1 MKSSRYLKLILLSTV
16 GVLSIF
22 GYAHG
27 HTFTSDED
35 ASFLSLMDD
44 IKSIILLIESS
55 NENSTLVT
63 EYANNASMLLNSS
76 TMNEINERNQRLGTT
91 LTSAITELRNASREI
106 RDDEVV
112 MIQDLIDDIISSR
125 IEKSDLENATIQS
138 LAISLDLNK
147 IIEYYSKAYDTDDF
161 KMNMSGHSMMKEM
174 HSLNTSSTVNLTST
188 HKDNNTLYN
197 IRSYYRALSLANVTT
212 ERFNADVKENLN
224 LKDAEFLDM
233 VIIDLK
239 TKLNEKSTINEISG
253 IIHGQLQPTLQKIFK
268 LALG

>member
-106 RDDEVV
+106 RDDEIV
-112 MIQDLIDDIISSR
+112 MIQDLIHDIISSR

-147 IIEYYSKAYDTDDF
+147 I
-161 KMNMSGHSMMKEM
+161 
-174 HSLNTSSTVNLTST
+174 LNIIPK
-188 HKDNNTLYN
+188 H
-197 IRSYYRALSLANVTT
+197 TT
-212 ERFNADVKENLN
+212 Q
-224 LKDAEFLDM
+224 M
-233 VIIDLK
+233 
-239 TKLNEKSTINEISG
+239 ISR
-253 IIHGQLQPTLQKIFK
+253 
-268 LALG
+268 